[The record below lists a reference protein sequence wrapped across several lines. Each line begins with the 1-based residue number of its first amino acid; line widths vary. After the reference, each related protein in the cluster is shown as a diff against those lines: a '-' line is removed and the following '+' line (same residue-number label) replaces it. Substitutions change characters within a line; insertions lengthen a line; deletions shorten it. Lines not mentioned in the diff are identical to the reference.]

1 MPRVYR
7 FNDFIKRLYGKDDSV
22 FTCVEG
28 PKGSGKTGFN
38 LLQLERIH
46 DQDLGHRYGSNM
58 PIPEALQPSFE
69 MDFIEDFETLEKT
82 CRMLNPKPTPRN
94 LKKYFFF
101 LSELGKFAPRD
112 QAWKKE
118 NIEFIQKL
126 QTVRKY
132 GLSMLTDAID
142 RVDARI
148 LSPRFFHGVFE
159 KPFSENP
166 RFARWR
172 DFRTGR
178 QFIFKDIPKCKM
190 WFDTYYSA
198 NFYMEP
204 QGQADAIPLDPN
216 AQIVKRYLDNDCSW
230 KKAGIETKKGK
241 RAMVAVA
248 TAYLRHYR
256 AFNQEPNEDNT
267 ISEPSTEIKEEVV

>member
-1 MPRVYR
+1 M
-7 FNDFIKRLYGKDDSV
+7 LYGKDDSI
-22 FTCVEG
+22 FTCVLG
-28 PKGSGKTGFN
+28 PKGSGKTEFN
-38 LLQLERIH
+38 LLQLERIY
-46 DQDLGHRYGSNM
+46 DLGIGFRYGSNM
-58 PIPEALQPSFE
+58 PIPEALQPNFE

-82 CRMLNPKPTPRN
+82 CRMLNPDPMKRG

-142 RVDARI
+142 RVDARV
-148 LSPRFFHGVFE
+148 LSPRFFHGEFE

-166 RFARWR
+166 KFAKWK
-172 DFRTGR
+172 DYRTGR
-178 QFIFKDIPKCKM
+178 QFTFKDIPKCKM

-198 NFYMEP
+198 NFYLEP
-204 QGQADAIPLDPN
+204 QGESGAILLDPR
-216 AQIVKRYLDNDCSW
+216 AQIVQRYLENGCSW
-230 KKAGIETKKGK
+230 KKAGIETKTGK
-241 RAMVAVA
+241 RAMVWVA
-248 TAYLRHYR
+248 NAYLKLAGHH
-256 AFNQEPNEDNT
+256 NHEPQENNI
-267 ISEPSTEIKEEVV
+267 ISEPSTEIKEEIV